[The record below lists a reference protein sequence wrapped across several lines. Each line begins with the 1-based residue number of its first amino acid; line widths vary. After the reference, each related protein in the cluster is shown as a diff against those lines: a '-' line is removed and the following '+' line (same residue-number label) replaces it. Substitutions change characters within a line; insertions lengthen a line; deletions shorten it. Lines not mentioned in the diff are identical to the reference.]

1 VIAPP
6 GLSFGISSPTRRRA
20 AVRWV
25 AVLILLLGAGF
36 RFAALGRDA
45 RFHPDEALF
54 ATFARNA
61 AVQGDWLLPGNLD
74 KPPLALYASALSM
87 AMVGV
92 TTNEAGVLD
101 LNPYT
106 GEFAARLPSALAGV
120 LWVALMM
127 ALAQRLYQRTV
138 FTLWAG
144 LFAALSPMA
153 VLFGASAFTDS
164 WMLLWMTAALWAAA
178 GGRWMG
184 SGVLL
189 GLAFASKPQ
198 GLFYLPLALAIG
210 AALHGWSWQGVARLL
225 VGAGAVIG
233 AAVLWDEL
241 RAPWPSWWALAASNN
256 APAGLTS
263 TADWGRRA
271 GAWLAFARGLFG
283 PATFLLLL
291 FIGAFSLRSLFRRP
305 RTRTM
310 NVDLALA
317 AFALAYALLHT
328 LVGFNVY
335 DRYWLPLLPVLALLA
350 ARAGVWVYSVI
361 TRWIPRAE
369 LQFVAIALAA
379 VLLGAAFDAGRGQP
393 GYESESGSSFAAQP
407 AIDAVAA
414 WLAEQHVAAV
424 VYDHW
429 LGWQLDYYLGVWS
442 DKRRVYFPDPQAMAA
457 HAAGLDEPQ
466 PRFFPIPNRADAA
479 PWLDALAQAG
489 FSAEAAF
496 EAGGITIYR
505 LERVPSGNEAD

>member
-6 GLSFGISSPTRRRA
+6 GLSFNIASAARRRA
-20 AVRWV
+20 AVRWL

-36 RFAALGRDA
+36 RFSALGRDA

-54 ATFARNA
+54 ATFARRA
-61 AVQGDWLLPGNLD
+61 SVQGDWLLPGNLD

-87 AMVGV
+87 ALAGV
-92 TTNEAGVLD
+92 TTNAAGVLD

-127 ALAQRLYQRTV
+127 ALAQRLYRRTV
-138 FTLWAG
+138 FTLWTG

-153 VLFGASAFTDS
+153 ILFGASAFTDS
-164 WMLLWMTAALWAAA
+164 WMLLWMTAALWAVA
-178 GGRWMG
+178 GARWAW
-184 SGVLL
+184 SGVLI

-198 GLFYLPLALAIG
+198 GLFYLPLALGIG
-210 AALHGWSWQGVARLL
+210 VALHGVSWRGAGRLL
-225 VGAGAVIG
+225 VGASAVI
-233 AAVLWDEL
+233 ALTALWTGL
-241 RAPWPSWWALAASNN
+241 RAPWPSWWALAAANN
-256 APAGLTS
+256 TPAGLVPA
-263 TADWGRRA
+263 ADWGARA
-271 GAWLAFARGLFG
+271 EAWLGFARGLFG

-317 AFALAYALLHT
+317 LFALAYALLHT
-328 LVGFNVY
+328 LISFNIY
-335 DRYWLPLLPVLALLA
+335 DRYWLPLLPVLSLLGS
-350 ARAGVWVYSVI
+350 RAGVWVYSLI

-369 LQFVAIALAA
+369 LQFVAIALAV

-393 GYESESGSSFAAQP
+393 GYASETGSSFSAQP
-407 AIDAVAA
+407 AIDSVAA
-414 WLAEQHVAAV
+414 WLAGQHVAAV
-424 VYDHW
+424 IYDHW
-429 LGWQLDYYLGVWS
+429 LGWQLDYYLGPWS

-457 HAAGLDEPQ
+457 HAAQLDERQ

-479 PWLDALAQAG
+479 PWLDSLAQAG

-496 EAGGITIYR
+496 EAGSITVYR
-505 LERVPSGNEAD
+505 LERELSGSGAD